1 MITVHTVAYNEE
13 VFVKFMIDHYRK
25 RFPTCHIVIHDNYS
39 SDKTVEIAKANGAEV
54 QYFDTCG
61 YFSDTANV
69 TIKNNAWKNDKTD
82 WVLCCDMDELLDIT
96 EEQLKQEEALG
107 TTIVKSRG
115 YAMVNMEDN
124 YDLENIKYGAYSP
137 PYGKDYLFNKKF
149 IKEIRYVHGCHKTNP
164 IGKVQYSKTE
174 YKGLHFKNVNADL
187 LVKRVKEFGARLSP
201 ENLKHGWGRHYLL
214 TEENI
219 REDFRVARL
228 DVTKIID

>member
-1 MITVHTVAYNEE
+1 
-13 VFVKFMIDHYRK
+13 
-25 RFPTCHIVIHDNYS
+25 
-39 SDKTVEIAKANGAEV
+39 
-54 QYFDTCG
+54 
-61 YFSDTANV
+61 
-69 TIKNNAWKNDKTD
+69 
-82 WVLCCDMDELLDIT
+82 MDELLDIT
-96 EEQLKQEEALG
+96 EEQLKAEEAAG

-137 PYGKDYLFNKKF
+137 PYGKDYLFNKKY
-149 IKEIRYVHGCHKTNP
+149 IQRINYVHGCHKTNP
-164 IGKVQYSKTE
+164 VGRVKYSETE

-201 ENLKHGWGRHYLL
+201 ENLAQGWGRHYLL
-214 TEENI
+214 PEENI